1 MSNLYIR
8 VKTGFFT
15 HRKTVRLKLKIGF
28 DAFWVVPR
36 LWAFAAENQPDG
48 NLSNYSPEEIAELIG
63 YPTDATSNACALLQ
77 ALLDSGFIDSDM
89 ALHDWQEHNGY
100 HEKFSQRAKD
110 AANARWEKERGKR
123 KRKGK
128 EEIEKEI
135 GDKQC
140 SSNATSMYS
149 ADCRVA
155 LHWLNEKS
163 CRRFRETESS
173 LSVIQARLKEPGVD
187 IEGVKAMIDR
197 QCERWK
203 GTTMEEYLRPETLF
217 GKTKFDGYYAARN
230 LPIQTAAENG
240 KPQPKSLMLK
250 MIEAI

>member
-1 MSNLYIR
+1 
-8 VKTGFFT
+8 
-15 HRKTVRLKLKIGF
+15 
-28 DAFWVVPR
+28 
-36 LWAFAAENQPDG
+36 
-48 NLSNYSPEEIAELIG
+48 
-63 YPTDATSNACALLQ
+63 
-77 ALLDSGFIDSDM
+77 
-89 ALHDWQEHNGY
+89 
-100 HEKFSQRAKD
+100 
-110 AANARWEKERGKR
+110 
-123 KRKGK
+123 
-128 EEIEKEI
+128 
-135 GDKQC
+135 
-140 SSNATSMYS
+140 MYS
-149 ADCRVA
+149 ADCRAA

-163 CRRFRETESS
+163 GRRFRETESS

-250 MIEAI
+250 LIEQI